1 MWRFRG
7 TPHYLGQQAARL
19 GITQVLADRARNNQE
34 IYRVSVLLAQ
44 LCERFHA
51 ARKEAGRPIFG
62 GPELGQIRG
71 TLQQCEQEC
80 GKLHALAAAAALM
93 IDEATAA
100 FDLPAVERDFAV
112 LSNHDYPSIPLPL
125 GDGTVGA
132 SANGAPHTHIH
143 T

>member
-19 GITQVLADRARNNQE
+19 GVTQVLADRARNNQE

-44 LCERFHA
+44 LCERFHS

-71 TLQQCEQEC
+71 TLGQAEQEC
-80 GKLHALAAAAALM
+80 AKLHALAAAAAIM

-100 FDLPAVERDFAV
+100 FDLPPAERDFAV
-112 LSNHDYPSIPLPL
+112 LSNHDYPSIPLPH
-125 GDGTVGA
+125 GDGTVGEM
-132 SANGAPHTHIH
+132 NGAVHTHAH